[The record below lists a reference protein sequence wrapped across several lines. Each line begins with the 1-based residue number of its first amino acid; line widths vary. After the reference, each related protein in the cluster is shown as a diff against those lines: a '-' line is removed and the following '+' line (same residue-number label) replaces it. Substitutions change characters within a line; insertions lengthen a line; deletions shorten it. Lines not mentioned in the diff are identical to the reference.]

1 MPIRLPNVELL
12 TTNLCNV
19 LVMMDNQARSFF
31 FLALNLRNI
40 LKNKILMYFHAE
52 ARV

>member
-19 LVMMDNQARSFF
+19 LVMMDDQARSFF
-31 FLALNLRNI
+31 VPQLTEHFEEPDI
-40 LKNKILMYFHAE
+40 DVTI
-52 ARV
+52 